1 MTPPVQLTYANKNV
15 FKKEQVEIEASWTGT
30 YQTNE
35 EKSNKEWTNLEHS
48 RAVDNHDTVQR
59 CAYWDI
65 GRRRN
70 GEETLEVV
78 IVENIPKLI

>member
-1 MTPPVQLTYANKNV
+1 
-15 FKKEQVEIEASWTGT
+15 
-30 YQTNE
+30 
-35 EKSNKEWTNLEHS
+35 
-48 RAVDNHDTVQR
+48 VQR